1 MINKRIWFFDNQTEN
16 FDDFCAYCE
25 VNNFHIDACNRRKH
39 GIGEM
44 YESYKYIGND
54 KYLSCI
60 IIRDAQTNKAY
71 IINFETKDGKYI
83 ALHLSP
89 ESSEVRQYAYKQWK
103 RLEEKN
109 LALLGR

>member
-1 MINKRIWFFDNQTEN
+1 MINKRIWFIENQTEDFN
-16 FDDFCAYCE
+16 DFCAYCE
-25 VNNFHIDACNRRKH
+25 ANNFHLDISSRRKS
-39 GIGEM
+39 GIGEA
-44 YESYKYIGND
+44 YESYKFKGND

-71 IINFETKDGKYI
+71 IINFETKDGEYM

-89 ESSEVRQYAYKQWK
+89 ESSEVRKYAYKQWK

-109 LALLGR
+109 SALLRR